1 MYKVLLVDDEP
12 SIREGL
18 TTIIDWEK
26 YSFQVVATAGSGRE
40 AIACYNELKPDL
52 TIIDIRMPGM
62 TGLEV
67 IEEIRQHEPDAHF
80 LILSGY
86 ADFDYAKKAISF
98 GVDGYL
104 LKPVDEE
111 EIIAELERIA
121 VQLHQERETHA
132 RYASDDT
139 AYREHQIEM
148 LLYDSLQGNGSNE
161 EDSLGLHWPQY
172 QVVLLEIHAAL
183 DLQRGNEMKRKL
195 IEAFDQK
202 ERGIVFSFHS
212 GLGLLIK
219 ETITQN
225 TSAQSLYDELQAL
238 LAEWNVQMFAAA
250 GEPVHSTADIARS
263 YTQASS
269 LLAERFLFTEHR
281 IKRWDEDRFTPSLT
295 QGEGMASEVDGT
307 LEPDEVELA
316 DKLYYALDI
325 RSSESVM
332 RVLGEME
339 ERLIPYHWTE
349 QAIKTAFSQVL
360 SLAFNKLAAANQHME
375 SIMQEH
381 SVLINEVYHQF
392 TMADLKAMAADHLN
406 RLIQRMG
413 GGSTDTVMKQ
423 MIEFIQRNP
432 GENLKLEVLAEV
444 FNYNSSYLGKLFK
457 NHTGESFNAF
467 LDKVRIEK
475 AKELL
480 DEGLKVH
487 QVASRVGYANVDYFH
502 GKFKKY
508 VGESPSAYKQARS
521 QSQVRG
527 TTQPRAAMSDEE

>member
-26 YSFQVVATAGSGRE
+26 YSFQVMATAGSGRE
-40 AIACYNELKPDL
+40 AIACFNEMLPDL

-67 IEEIRQHEPDAHF
+67 IEELRVQHPDAHF

-104 LKPVDEE
+104 LKPVDED

-121 VQLHQERETHA
+121 VQLNQERETLA
-132 RYASDDT
+132 RYAGEDT
-139 AYREHQIEM
+139 AYREHQIEA
-148 LLYDSLQGNGSNE
+148 LLYDSLQGEGSVE
-161 EDSLGLHWPQY
+161 TDSLGLHWPQY
-172 QVVLLEIHAAL
+172 QVILLEIHAGS
-183 DLQRGNEMKRKL
+183 DLQRSNEIKRKL
-195 IEAFDQK
+195 VEGFDQK
-202 ERGIVFSFHS
+202 QRGIVFSFHS
-212 GLGLLIK
+212 GLGLL
-219 ETITQN
+219 TQEVVDQN
-225 TSAQSLYDELQAL
+225 STSQSLYDELQTL
-238 LAEWNVQMFAAA
+238 LAEWDVKMYAAA
-250 GEPVHSTADIARS
+250 GEPVKSTAEIARS

-269 LLAERFLFTEHR
+269 LLAERFLFTEQR
-281 IKRWDEDRFTPSLT
+281 IKCWEEGRISPGSEEESLP
-295 QGEGMASEVDGT
+295 AAKAKADG
-307 LEPDEVELA
+307 LQEPDEGELA

-332 RVLGEME
+332 RVLGEMQ
-339 ERLIPYHWTE
+339 ERLVTHHWTE
-349 QAIKTAFSQVL
+349 QAIKTAFSQVF
-360 SLAFNKLAAANQHME
+360 SLAFNKLAAANQQMQ

-381 SVLINEVYHQF
+381 SVLINEVYHQL
-392 TMADLKAMAADHLN
+392 TIADLIAMSAEHLN

-413 GGSTDTVMKQ
+413 GGSKDTVMKQ

-457 NHTGESFNAF
+457 NHTGEYFNAF

-475 AKELL
+475 AKTLL

-487 QVASRVGYANVDYFH
+487 QVAARVGYANVDYFH
-502 GKFKKY
+502 SKFKKY
-508 VGESPSAYKQARS
+508 VGESPSAYKQSRS
-521 QSQVRG
+521 QS
-527 TTQPRAAMSDEE
+527 

>member
-26 YSFQVVATAGSGRE
+26 YSFQIMATAGSGRE
-40 AIACYNELKPDL
+40 AIACFNELKPDL

-121 VQLHQERETHA
+121 GQLHQEQETQA
-132 RYASDDT
+132 RYAGEDT
-139 AYREHQIEM
+139 AYREHQIEA
-148 LLYDSLQGNGSNE
+148 LLYDSLQGKGSEE

-172 QVVLLEIHAAL
+172 QVILLEIHATL

-202 ERGIVFSFHS
+202 DKGIVFSYHS

-219 ETITQN
+219 EAVTQN
-225 TSAQSLYDELQAL
+225 TSSQNLYDELQAL
-238 LAEWNVQMFAAA
+238 LAEWNIHMYATA
-250 GEPVHSTADIARS
+250 GEPVQSTTEIARS

-269 LLAERFLFTEHR
+269 LMAERFLFTEQR
-281 IKRWDEDRFTPSLT
+281 IKRWDEGRLSPSSAEGNGTGT
-295 QGEGMASEVDGT
+295 QPDGAQ
-307 LEPDEVELA
+307 EPDEVELA

-349 QAIKTAFSQVL
+349 QAIKTAFSQVF
-360 SLAFNKLAAANQHME
+360 SLAFNKLAAANQHMQT
-375 SIMQEH
+375 IMQDH

-392 TMADLKAMAADHLN
+392 TMADLKAMAAEHLD

-475 AKELL
+475 AKALL

-508 VGESPSAYKQARS
+508 VGESPSAYKQSRS
-521 QSQVRG
+521 QSHTRE
-527 TTQPRAAMSDEE
+527 TNHHDNEEE

>member
-26 YSFQVVATAGSGRE
+26 YSFQVMATAGSGRE
-40 AIACYNELKPDL
+40 AIACFHEMKPDL

-67 IEEIRQHEPDAHF
+67 IEELRLTQPDAHF

-121 VQLHQERETHA
+121 VQLQQEQETQA
-132 RYASDDT
+132 RYAGEDT
-139 AYREHQIEM
+139 AYREHQIEA
-148 LLYDSLQGNGSNE
+148 LLYDSLQGTGSRE
-161 EDSLGLHWPQY
+161 VDSLGLHWPQY
-172 QVVLLEIHAAL
+172 QVILLEIHAAP

-195 IEAFDQK
+195 IETFDQK

-219 ETITQN
+219 EVVTRD
-225 TSAQSLYDELQAL
+225 SAAQEMYEELQAL
-238 LAEWNVQMFAAA
+238 LAEWNVHMYAAA

-263 YTQASS
+263 YTQANT
-269 LLAERFLFTEHR
+269 LLAERFLFSGQR
-281 IKRWDEDRFTPSLT
+281 IERWDEGRLSPSNIT
-295 QGEGMASEVDGT
+295 DVNGQETVTEGVQ
-307 LEPDEVELA
+307 EPDEVELA

-349 QAIKTAFSQVL
+349 QAIKTAFSQVF
-360 SLAFNKLAAANQHME
+360 SLAFNKLAAANQQMQ

-392 TMADLKAMAADHLN
+392 TMADLKAMAAEHLN

-413 GGSTDTVMKQ
+413 GGSKDTVMKQ

-457 NHTGESFNAF
+457 NHTGEYFNAF
-467 LDKVRIEK
+467 LDKVRIEQ
-475 AKELL
+475 AKVLL

-508 VGESPSAYKQARS
+508 VGESPSAYKQSRS
-521 QSQVRG
+521 QAQAKETG
-527 TTQPRAAMSDEE
+527 YQEGENE

>member
-26 YSFQVVATAGSGRE
+26 YGFQVFGTAASGRE
-40 AIACYNELKPDL
+40 AITRFEELEPDL

-62 TGLEV
+62 TGLDV
-67 IEEIRQHEPDAHF
+67 IEEVRQHHPGSHF

-111 EIIAELERIA
+111 EIISELERIS
-121 VQLHQERETHA
+121 VMLTRERETLARHA
-132 RYASDDT
+132 GEDT
-139 AYREHQIEM
+139 AYREHQIEA
-148 LLYDSLQGNGSNE
+148 LLLDSLEGTETMEANA
-161 EDSLGLHWPQY
+161 LGLNWSQY
-172 QVVLLEIHAAL
+172 QVVLLEMHAEP
-183 DLQRGNEMKRKL
+183 DLQRGSVVKRRL
-195 IEAFDQK
+195 AEAFDQK
-202 ERGIVFSFHS
+202 DRGIVFSFHS
-212 GLGLLIK
+212 GLGLLCKDPIL
-219 ETITQN
+219 TVQ
-225 TSAQSLYDELQAL
+225 SAQRLYDELEGL
-238 LAEWNVQMFAAA
+238 LGEWNIHMYAAA
-250 GEPVHSTADIARS
+250 GQPVNSTADIAQS
-263 YTQASS
+263 YNQANGV
-269 LLAERFLFTEHR
+269 LGGRFLFAEQR
-281 IKRWDEDRFTPSLT
+281 VMLWNE
-295 QGEGMASEVDGT
+295 GEKSKSASEPVIAMEEESG
-307 LEPDEVELA
+307 EPDEAELA

-332 RVLGEME
+332 RVLTEME
-339 ERLIPYHWTE
+339 ERLILHHQTE
-349 QAIKTAFSQVL
+349 QAIKTAFSQVF
-360 SLAFNKLAAANQHME
+360 SLAINKLAAANQHMQ

-381 SVLINEVYHQF
+381 SVLITEVYHQL
-392 TMADLKAMAADHLN
+392 TLMDLKVMAAEHLN

-413 GGSTDTVMKQ
+413 GGSKDTVLKQ
-423 MIEFIQRNP
+423 MIEFIRRNP

-457 NHTGESFNAF
+457 NHTGEYFNAF
-467 LDKVRIEK
+467 LDKVRMEK

-487 QVASRVGYANVDYFH
+487 QVAARVGYANVDYFH

-508 VGESPSAYKQARS
+508 VGESPSAYKHARELARS
-521 QSQVRG
+521 QSKDSSGEPER
-527 TTQPRAAMSDEE
+527 E

>member
-1 MYKVLLVDDEP
+1 MYKVFLVDDEP

-18 TTIIDWEK
+18 TTIIEWEK
-26 YSFQVVATAGSGRE
+26 YGFQVIGTAASGRE
-40 AIACYNELKPDL
+40 AITRFEELEPDL

-62 TGLEV
+62 TGLDVIAEV
-67 IEEIRQHEPDAHF
+67 RVNHPGSHF

-111 EIIAELERIA
+111 EIIGELERIA
-121 VQLHQERETHA
+121 AILTRERETMARHA
-132 RYASDDT
+132 GEDT
-139 AYREHQIEM
+139 VYREHQIEA
-148 LLYDSLQGNGSNE
+148 LLFDSLEGAGSME
-161 EDSLGLHWPQY
+161 EDSLGLHWPHY
-172 QVVLLEIHAAL
+172 QIVLLEMHAAP
-183 DLQRGNEMKRKL
+183 DLQRGSVMKRKL

-202 ERGIVFSFHS
+202 DRGIIFSFHS
-212 GLGLLIK
+212 GLGLLSK
-219 ETITQN
+219 EVITSES
-225 TSAQSLYDELQAL
+225 SARNLYVELEEL
-238 LAEWNVQMFAAA
+238 LGEWDIHMYGAA
-250 GEPVHSTADIARS
+250 GEPVQSTAEIARS
-263 YTQASS
+263 YTQANRT
-269 LLAERFLFTEHR
+269 LGERFLFAEQR
-281 IKRWDEDRFTPSLT
+281 VILWNEGSEGGGVGPE
-295 QGEGMASEVDGT
+295 GEAVDGAP
-307 LEPDEVELA
+307 EPDEEELA

-339 ERLIPYHWTE
+339 ERLVPYHRTE
-349 QAIKTAFSQVL
+349 QAIKTAFSQVF
-360 SLAFNKLAAANQHME
+360 SLAINKLAATNQHMQ

-392 TMADLKAMAADHLN
+392 TLSDLKVMAAEHLN

-413 GGSTDTVMKQ
+413 GGSKDTVLKQ

-457 NHTGESFNAF
+457 NHTGEYFNVF
-467 LDKVRIEK
+467 LDKVRMEK

-487 QVASRVGYANVDYFH
+487 QVAARVGYANVDYFH

-508 VGESPSAYKQARS
+508 VGESPSAYKQART
-521 QSQVRG
+521 QSLSKESA
-527 TTQPRAAMSDEE
+527 TDMNEE

>member
-18 TTIIDWEK
+18 TTIIHWEK
-26 YSFQVVATAGSGRE
+26 YSFQVMATAGSGRE
-40 AIACYNELKPDL
+40 AIACFNEIKPDL

-67 IEEIRQHEPDAHF
+67 IEQLRVQHPDAHF

-104 LKPVDEE
+104 LKPVDED
-111 EIIAELERIA
+111 EIIVELERIA
-121 VQLHQERETHA
+121 LQLHQERETLA
-132 RYASDDT
+132 RYAGEDT
-139 AYREHQIEM
+139 AYREHQIEA
-148 LLYDSLQGNGSNE
+148 LLYDSLQGEGSGE

-172 QVVLLEIHAAL
+172 QVILLEIHAAP
-183 DLQRGNEMKRKL
+183 DLQRSNEMKRKL
-195 IEAFDQK
+195 VEAFDQK
-202 ERGIVFSFHS
+202 QRGIVFSFHS
-212 GLGLLIK
+212 GLGLLTH
-219 ETITQN
+219 EVVDQAS
-225 TSAQSLYDELQAL
+225 TSQSLYDELRAL
-238 LAEWNVQMFAAA
+238 LAEWDVKMYAAT
-250 GEPVHSTADIARS
+250 GEPVQSTAEIARS
-263 YTQASS
+263 YTQANS
-269 LLAERFLFTEHR
+269 LLAERFLFTEQR
-281 IKRWDEDRFTPSLT
+281 IKRWEEGRISP
-295 QGEGMASEVDGT
+295 QGEHEHHSIAEADGVQA
-307 LEPDEVELA
+307 PDEVELA

-332 RVLGEME
+332 RVLGEMQD
-339 ERLIPYHWTE
+339 RLVTYYWTE
-349 QAIKTAFSQVL
+349 QAVKTAFSQVF
-360 SLAFNKLAAANQHME
+360 SLAFNKLAAANQQMQ

-381 SVLINEVYHQF
+381 SVLINEVYHQL
-392 TMADLKAMAADHLN
+392 TMADLKAMSAEHLN

-413 GGSTDTVMKQ
+413 GGSKDTVMKQ

-457 NHTGESFNAF
+457 NHTGEYFNAF

-475 AKELL
+475 AKTLL

-487 QVASRVGYANVDYFH
+487 QVAARVGYANVDYFH
-502 GKFKKY
+502 SKFKKY
-508 VGESPSAYKQARS
+508 VGESPSAYKQARL
-521 QSQVRG
+521 QSQG
-527 TTQPRAAMSDEE
+527 SETNHHDNEGE

>member
-26 YSFQVVATAGSGRE
+26 YGFQVTGTAASGRE
-40 AIACYNELKPDL
+40 AITRFEELEPDL

-62 TGLEV
+62 TGLDV
-67 IEEIRQHEPDAHF
+67 IEEVRQHHPGSHF

-111 EIIAELERIA
+111 EMISELERISM
-121 VQLHQERETHA
+121 VLTRERETLARHA
-132 RYASDDT
+132 GEDT
-139 AYREHQIEM
+139 AYREHQIEA
-148 LLYDSLQGNGSNE
+148 LLFDSLESTETMEANA
-161 EDSLGLHWPQY
+161 LGLNWTQY
-172 QVVLLEIHAAL
+172 QIVLLELHAEP
-183 DLQRGNEMKRKL
+183 DLQRGSMVKRRL
-195 IEAFDQK
+195 AEAFDQK
-202 ERGIVFSFHS
+202 DRGIVFSFHS
-212 GLGLLIK
+212 GLGLLCK
-219 ETITQN
+219 EPILNVQ
-225 TSAQSLYDELQAL
+225 SAQSLYDELEGL
-238 LAEWNVQMFAAA
+238 LGEWDIHMYAAA
-250 GEPVHSTADIARS
+250 GQPVSSTAEIAHS
-263 YTQASS
+263 YHQANGV
-269 LLAERFLFTEHR
+269 LGGRFLFAEQR
-281 IKRWDEDRFTPSLT
+281 VMLWDEKK
-295 QGEGMASEVDGT
+295 GEIVSGPVVAIGDESG
-307 LEPDEVELA
+307 EPDEAELA

-332 RVLGEME
+332 RVLTEME
-339 ERLIPYHWTE
+339 ERLISHHQSE
-349 QAIKTAFSQVL
+349 QAIKTAFSQVF
-360 SLAFNKLAAANQHME
+360 SLAINKLAATNQQMQ

-381 SVLINEVYHQF
+381 SVLITEVYHQL
-392 TMADLKAMAADHLN
+392 TLLDLKGMAAEHLN

-413 GGSTDTVMKQ
+413 GGSKDTVLKQ
-423 MIEFIQRNP
+423 MIEFIRRNP

-457 NHTGESFNAF
+457 NHTGEYFNAF
-467 LDKVRIEK
+467 LDKVRMEK

-487 QVASRVGYANVDYFH
+487 QVAARVGYANVDYFH

-508 VGESPSAYKQARS
+508 VGESPSAYKHARELARS
-521 QSQVRG
+521 QSKDASGEMER
-527 TTQPRAAMSDEE
+527 

>member
-18 TTIIDWEK
+18 TTIIEWEK
-26 YSFQVVATAGSGRE
+26 YGFQVIGTAASGRE
-40 AIACYNELKPDL
+40 ALSRFEELEPDL

-67 IEEIRQHEPDAHF
+67 IKEVRRNHPSSHF

-86 ADFDYAKKAISF
+86 ADFDYAKKAISY

-111 EIIAELERIA
+111 EIIGELERLA
-121 VQLHQERETHA
+121 TVLTQERETLA
-132 RYASDDT
+132 RLAGEDT
-139 AYREHQIEM
+139 AYREHQIEA
-148 LLYDSLQGNGSNE
+148 LLFDSLEGAGSME
-161 EDSLGLHWPQY
+161 EDSLGLHWPHY
-172 QVVLLEIHAAL
+172 QIVLIEIHAAP
-183 DLQRGNEMKRKL
+183 DLQRGSGMKRKL
-195 IEAFDQK
+195 IEAFDHK
-202 ERGIVFSFHS
+202 DRGIVFSFHS
-212 GLGLLIK
+212 GLGLLSK
-219 ETITQN
+219 EMT
-225 TSAQSLYDELQAL
+225 TSESSARNLYDELEGL
-238 LAEWNVQMFAAA
+238 LGEWDIHMYGAA
-250 GEPVHSTADIARS
+250 GEPVHSTAEIAQS
-263 YTQASS
+263 YTQANNV
-269 LLAERFLFTEHR
+269 LGERFLFTERR
-281 IKRWDEDRFTPSLT
+281 IILWNE
-295 QGEGMASEVDGT
+295 GETGEVASEAGVEGVAGT
-307 LEPDEVELA
+307 PEPDEAELA

-325 RSSESVM
+325 RSSDSVM

-339 ERLIPYHWTE
+339 DRLVPYHRTE
-349 QAIKTAFSQVL
+349 QAIKSAFSQVF
-360 SLAFNKLAAANQHME
+360 SLAINKLVATNQHTQ

-392 TMADLKAMAADHLN
+392 TLSDLKVMTAEHLN

-413 GGSTDTVMKQ
+413 GGSKDTVLKQ

-457 NHTGESFNAF
+457 NHTGEYFNVF
-467 LDKVRIEK
+467 LDKVRMDK

-487 QVASRVGYANVDYFH
+487 QVSARVGYANVDYFH

-508 VGESPSAYKQARS
+508 VGESPSAYKQARFLS
-521 QSQVRG
+521 QSKEPAG
-527 TTQPRAAMSDEE
+527 NGEEE